1 MEARTDFLAKEYVVS
16 VVLKEL
22 LLVHPPKKYVCEIIF
37 HSRQEYILELTE
49 LYQRLGKCLLLL
61 SRVCSFTKV
70 Y

>member
-22 LLVHPPKKYVCEIIF
+22 LLVYPPKKYVCEIIF
-37 HSRQEYILELTE
+37 HSCQEYILELTE
-49 LYQRLGKCLLLL
+49 LYQRLGKYLLLL